1 MGGIVGSGE
10 SARQVSVLIPLYN
23 HERYIGAALSS
34 VLAQTAVPAEIV
46 CIDDG
51 SRDRSAAVAMDIARR
66 SDRVRFWSRA
76 NRGAA
81 ATLNEAA
88 ASASGSILAILNSDD
103 VYAPRRLARAVA
115 VLDADPRVA
124 AVASGLIC
132 IDQEGRELE
141 DRWQKEAMEF
151 YRSSGSLGLAL
162 INGNFLR
169 TTSNLVVRR
178 SVFEEIGGFDDLR
191 YAHDLHCF
199 LRLAASGKH
208 MTILKD
214 PLLGYRLHAGN
225 TIAEAHSGV
234 RSEWATVSAFYIR
247 DLLRTGSRTAADEVK
262 DVFRILAKHGLRRSV
277 EGLLTTMQ
285 PMNGAAVS
293 PSSLLRDPL
302 FQQRLATELESRSPG
317 E

>member
-1 MGGIVGSGE
+1 MSSGA
-10 SARQVSVLIPLYN
+10 SARKVSVLIALYN
-23 HERYIGAALSS
+23 HERYVGAALSS
-34 VLAQTAVPAEIV
+34 VLGQSAVPDEII

-51 SRDRSAAVAMDIARR
+51 SRDRSAAVAADIARR
-66 SDRVRFWSRA
+66 SDRLRFWSRA

-88 ASASGSILAILNSDD
+88 ASASGEVLAILNSDD

-115 VLDADPRVA
+115 VLDADARVA
-124 AVASGLIC
+124 AVASDLIC

-141 DRWQKEAMEF
+141 DRWQKEATEF
-151 YRSSGSLGLAL
+151 YRSTGALGLAL

-191 YAHDLHCF
+191 YAHDLHFF
-199 LRLAASGKH
+199 LRLAATGKR

-214 PLLGYRLHAGN
+214 PLLGYRLHASN

-234 RSEWATVSAFYIR
+234 RAEWATVSAFYVR
-247 DLLRTGSRTAADEVK
+247 DLLRSGSRTAVDEVK
-262 DVFRILAKHGLRRSV
+262 DVFRILEKHGLRRSV
-277 EGLLTTMQ
+277 QGLLAVMQ
-285 PMNGAAVS
+285 PLNGAAVS
-293 PSSLLRDPL
+293 PSSLLRDQR
-302 FQQRLATELESRSPG
+302 FQKRLATELESRAAG